1 MASGHVWP
9 LRAEEN
15 LQPEDGLKEE
25 KPCQHKMIKLESL
38 KKSDHFK
45 LVLKGKKNHTDYFSM
60 FATKNFFNNKR
71 NNLVI
76 SFVTKKKIGNSVK
89 RNRVRR
95 RLKAITVKIL
105 KIKGAINLNY
115 IYIIICKTKSFSEKY
130 DRLFL
135 EMQKSFKKIS

>member
-1 MASGHVWP
+1 
-9 LRAEEN
+9 
-15 LQPEDGLKEE
+15 
-25 KPCQHKMIKLESL
+25 MIKLESL

-45 LVLKGKKNHTDYFSM
+45 LVLKGKKHHTDFFSM
-60 FATKNFFNNKR
+60 FATKNFLKPLR

-89 RNRVRR
+89 RNRIRR

-115 IYIIICKTKSFSEKY
+115 TYIIICKTKSFSEKY
-130 DRLFL
+130 EKIYS
-135 EMQKSFKKIS
+135 EMRKSFKKII